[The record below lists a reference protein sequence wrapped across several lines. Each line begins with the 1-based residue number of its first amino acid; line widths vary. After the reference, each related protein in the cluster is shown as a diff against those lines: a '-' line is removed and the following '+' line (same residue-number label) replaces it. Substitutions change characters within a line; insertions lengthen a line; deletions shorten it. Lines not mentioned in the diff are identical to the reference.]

1 MLRLRLVPVAAPAPA
16 ARSGARV
23 ASRKDCVKEGREGE
37 GGRGIERGAPPCTR
51 AERRRA
57 GRVGHAARRGQWCG
71 RRAARGARGGG
82 TMQEQQRTVRAYS
95 EDTERPY
102 FQIRYRLSLSG
113 RELLAAALDAP
124 QSGGG
129 RSARTDSV
137 ATTVTT
143 IHEGQAL
150 EEEEKGAGQR
160 ISRSRSLEAP
170 SDNSTVADLADITSN
185 MPGTPRTNNRKTSH
199 QVSGQ
204 QQLNPFFSEHA
215 GEADAEMEAA
225 DDIPALRRT
234 RSAGSPAELQMARGA
249 PALPTQDLYLA
260 DAHVKGLKEAYPQ
273 LVPELRG
280 LITCLNSKNVRK
292 YRVGQAYR
300 KGVVIGI
307 DEPQGKIIVY
317 AKTLPGGT
325 LVVMRSDSVARYE
338 KGYLVQDVQGR
349 QLGCV
354 HAIDYQQGLIVVNT
368 STNAQQDAAMTAI
381 NYY

>member
-1 MLRLRLVPVAAPAPA
+1 VAP
-16 ARSGARV
+16 
-23 ASRKDCVKEGREGE
+23 
-37 GGRGIERGAPPCTR
+37 
-51 AERRRA
+51 
-57 GRVGHAARRGQWCG
+57 W
-71 RRAARGARGGG
+71 G

-113 RELLAAALDAP
+113 RELLAAALDTPA

-143 IHEGQAL
+143 IHENLAMD
-150 EEEEKGAGQR
+150 EEEKGTGQR
-160 ISRSRSLEAP
+160 IYRSRSLEAP
-170 SDNSTVADLADITSN
+170 SDNSTVSDLADITSN
-185 MPGTPRTNNRKTSH
+185 MPGTPRTNNRKAA
-199 QVSGQ
+199 GQ
-204 QQLNPFFSEHA
+204 QSPNPFSLTQA

-225 DDIPALRRT
+225 DDVPALRRT
-234 RSAGSPAELQMARGA
+234 RSAGSPAELQMARGS
-249 PALPTQDLYLA
+249 PALPTEDLYLA

-273 LVPELRG
+273 LMNEFRG
-280 LITCLNSKNVRK
+280 LVTCLNSKNVRK

-317 AKTLPGGT
+317 AKNLPGGT

-354 HAIDYQQGLIVVNT
+354 HAIDHQQGLLVVNT
-368 STNAQQDAAMTAI
+368 STSAQQDAAMTAI